1 MVNTN
6 NGSASTTTT
15 SKSNLN
21 IAGIIVIALLLFGLY
36 IFMKNRTLDNFIVF
50 LDDIIIP
57 KTCFDYLVFNGNKYY
72 LFNSRLTYDGV
83 NNPLQFNTRADA
95 MEYLKSKK
103 CPQTLPFVDLV
114 SRKKTEDVSVSFQ
127 RECNRKIAP
136 NLFDL
141 DICGTY
147 GSDNDTL
154 TSKYLARINKIES
167 DKKIYSNYDLESC
180 MINKAVSEDRELD
193 DTDFIN
199 SFKKYFDRLNSNID
213 EQYLYISG

>member
-1 MVNTN
+1 M
-6 NGSASTTTT
+6 S
-15 SKSNLN
+15 
-21 IAGIIVIALLLFGLY
+21 LLLLLY
-36 IFMKNRTLDNFIVF
+36 CYCINE
-50 LDDIIIP
+50 
-57 KTCFDYLVFNGNKYY
+57 NKYY

-141 DICGTY
+141 DIL
-147 GSDNDTL
+147 TL
-154 TSKYLARINKIES
+154 TY
-167 DKKIYSNYDLESC
+167 
-180 MINKAVSEDRELD
+180 
-193 DTDFIN
+193 FI
-199 SFKKYFDRLNSNID
+199 I
-213 EQYLYISG
+213 